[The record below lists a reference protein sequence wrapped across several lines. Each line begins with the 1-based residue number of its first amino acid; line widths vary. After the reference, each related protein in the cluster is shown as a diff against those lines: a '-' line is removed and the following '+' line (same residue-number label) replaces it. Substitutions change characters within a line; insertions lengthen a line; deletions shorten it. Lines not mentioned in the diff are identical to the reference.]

1 MEQLPGAAAPAQDRH
16 QEPQHG
22 LALPLELVGAE
33 LLPEVGGKAANLG
46 ELMRAGLPVPAGF
59 CLTTQAYRRATASAG
74 LDVVHAALAGT
85 AADDLPA
92 LARLAADARTLVR
105 AADVPADISDAVR
118 SSYTALGADVPVA
131 VRSSATAED
140 LPFASFAGQQDT
152 FLNVVGVDAVLAAV
166 RQCWASL
173 WTDRAVSYR
182 ATHGISPST
191 VSLAV
196 VVQRMVDAAV
206 AGVLFTA
213 NPVTGRRHEAVIDAS
228 PGLGEAVVSGA
239 VNPDHFVV
247 DSATRKILERRIG
260 SKGVAI
266 RPLPG
271 GGTERVEQS
280 GAGSQPCVDDA
291 GLLALE
297 RLGRRAE
304 LHFGAPQDL
313 EWAVDGGGVPW
324 LTQSRPITT
333 LYPLPERRRVRDGTR
348 VYLCFSLAQGLTRPL
363 TPMGLAGFRLIA
375 SSVARAAHFDV
386 PVPHDGPPPY
396 VQAGQRLFFD
406 LTPVVR
412 SAVGRAIVPRVFD
425 VMEARS
431 AAVLRRLFTD
441 PRFSVTSRSP
451 WRVLRHV
458 APVAAR
464 FRVPETLLRALFRPE
479 AALRRAERFGERF
492 RAALVVP
499 AGSTPVQR
507 LDHVERILGHE
518 LFPVVPNI
526 LPLPALG
533 FALLAGAGRLL
544 GRRAGPGAL
553 QPVLRGLPNNV
564 TTEMDLAL
572 WQLAAAIRADAA
584 AAAVFDSAG
593 FDGAVFDGAV
603 FDDAGFDD
611 SRVPELARRYRA
623 HRLPAVVQSGLAGF
637 LGRYGHRAVAEID
650 LGMPRWS
657 DDPTH
662 ILGVLAN
669 YLRLDDPGQAPDRQF
684 SKAEREA
691 EAQVER
697 LAAAAGERSK
707 LRAALVR
714 AALKRT
720 RMFAGLRE
728 LPKYHIVE
736 ALSAVRGQLQ
746 VIGTELAAAGRI
758 SEADDVFFLDL
769 DETREGL
776 AGRPLQHL
784 VAQRREEYAQELGR
798 RHIPRVLLSD
808 GTEPEALQA
817 GTAGAETGTP
827 GLLTGTPA
835 SAGTVTA
842 RARVILE
849 PQGARLEPGEI
860 LVAPSTDPGWTPLFL
875 TAGGLVMEMG
885 GPNSHGAV
893 VAREYGIPAVVGVPD
908 ATSLI
913 ATGHSI
919 TVDGAAGTVV
929 PDTGPPGAQQQRA
942 HE

>member
-1 MEQLPGAAAPAQDRH
+1 
-16 QEPQHG
+16 
-22 LALPLELVGAE
+22 
-33 LLPEVGGKAANLG
+33 
-46 ELMRAGLPVPAGF
+46 
-59 CLTTQAYRRATASAG
+59 
-74 LDVVHAALAGT
+74 
-85 AADDLPA
+85 
-92 LARLAADARTLVR
+92 
-105 AADVPADISDAVR
+105 
-118 SSYTALGADVPVA
+118 
-131 VRSSATAED
+131 
-140 LPFASFAGQQDT
+140 
-152 FLNVVGVDAVLAAV
+152 
-166 RQCWASL
+166 
-173 WTDRAVSYR
+173 
-182 ATHGISPST
+182 
-191 VSLAV
+191 
-196 VVQRMVDAAV
+196 
-206 AGVLFTA
+206 
-213 NPVTGRRHEAVIDAS
+213 
-228 PGLGEAVVSGA
+228 
-239 VNPDHFVV
+239 
-247 DSATRKILERRIG
+247 
-260 SKGVAI
+260 
-266 RPLPG
+266 
-271 GGTERVEQS
+271 VE
-280 GAGSQPCVDDA
+280 
-291 GLLALE
+291 
-297 RLGRRAE
+297 
-304 LHFGAPQDL
+304 
-313 EWAVDGGGVPW
+313 
-324 LTQSRPITT
+324 
-333 LYPLPERRRVRDGTR
+333 
-348 VYLCFSLAQGLTRPL
+348 
-363 TPMGLAGFRLIA
+363 
-375 SSVARAAHFDV
+375 
-386 PVPHDGPPPY
+386 
-396 VQAGQRLFFD
+396 AGQRLFFD

-425 VMEARS
+425 VMESRS
-431 AAVLRRLFTD
+431 AAVLRRLFDD
-441 PRFSVTSRSP
+441 PRFSVTGRSP
-451 WRVLRHV
+451 WRLLRHV

-479 AALRRAERFGERF
+479 AALREAGRFGERF

-499 AGSTPVQR
+499 AGSTAVQR

-526 LPLPALG
+526 LPLPAVG
-533 FALLAGAGRLL
+533 FALLAAAGRLL
-544 GRRAGPGAL
+544 GDSAGPGAL

-584 AAAVFDSAG
+584 AAAVFDGAAFNGAG
-593 FDGAVFDGAV
+593 L
-603 FDDAGFDD
+603 
-611 SRVPELARRYRA
+611 PELVRRYGARE
-623 HRLPAVVQSGLAGF
+623 LPAVVQSGLAGF
-637 LGRYGHRAVAEID
+637 LGRYGQRAVAEID

-657 DDPTH
+657 DDPSH

-691 EAQVER
+691 ERQVER

-714 AALKRT
+714 SALKRT

-736 ALSAVRGQLQ
+736 ALAAVRGQLQ
-746 VIGTELAAAGRI
+746 AIGTELADAGRI
-758 SEADDVFFLDL
+758 GEADDIFFLDL
-769 DETREGL
+769 TEAREGL

-784 VAQRREEYAQELGR
+784 VAQRREDYAQELGR

-817 GTAGAETGTP
+817 GPAGAEAGTA
-827 GLLTGTPA
+827 GLLRGTPA

-842 RARVILE
+842 TARVILE
-849 PQGARLEPGEI
+849 PQGAHLEPGEI

-929 PDTGPPGAQQQRA
+929 PDAGTPGAQQQRT